1 MAMRKQQG
9 GLLIE
14 NLVALLLFSTG
25 LMGMIGLL
33 GTAYKQVADARHRN
47 EASMLANQ
55 VLGQM
60 WLDDKSNAALRANYA
75 SPDGPKF
82 IAWRSAVA
90 GALPQAAQHAPTV
103 AVGAD
108 NLVTVTVQWRL
119 PGKAV
124 ANRYTVSASI
134 HP

>member
-1 MAMRKQQG
+1 MNMRRQQG
-9 GLLIE
+9 VLLIE
-14 NLVALLLFSTG
+14 NMVALVIFSIG
-25 LMGMIGLL
+25 VMGMIGLL
-33 GTAYKQVADARHRN
+33 AVGIKQASDARHRN
-47 EASMLANQ
+47 EASFLASQ

-82 IAWRSAVA
+82 VAWKAAVA
-90 GALPQAAQHAPTV
+90 GVLPQAAANAPTI
-103 AVGAD
+103 AISAD
-108 NLVTVTVQWRL
+108 NLVTVTVHWQL
-119 PGKAV
+119 PGKAA